1 MVGTGGEEIGRDLRP
16 MLWTMATRSHRIWL
30 IEKGKLFL
38 SCAIVAAAFVVG
50 GSLAAESPE
59 AAAANGIPANQVSSF
74 SAHPYGLVNQEE
86 RSVVVHLTKSRG
98 FWRQGV
104 VKAMHDA

>member
-1 MVGTGGEEIGRDLRP
+1 
-16 MLWTMATRSHRIWL
+16 MATPNRKIWL
-30 IEKGKLFL
+30 SGIESGKLFL

-59 AAAANGIPANQVSSF
+59 AAAANGIPANQVSPF

-86 RSVVVHLTKSRG
+86 ERSVG
-98 FWRQGV
+98 AFN
-104 VKAMHDA
+104 

>member
-1 MVGTGGEEIGRDLRP
+1 

-30 IEKGKLFL
+30 IENGKLFL

-50 GSLAAESPE
+50 GSLAAAESPE
-59 AAAANGIPANQVSSF
+59 AAAAANGIPANQVSSF

-86 RSVVVHLTKSRG
+86 RSVG
-98 FWRQGV
+98 AFN
-104 VKAMHDA
+104 